1 MNRNGADL
9 STTLPVNFMIA
20 EPSGNTSALY
30 LETLMRFAPSAQ
42 ENNISI
48 DFVDLF
54 PKKKHML
61 VRLTF

>member
-1 MNRNGADL
+1 
-9 STTLPVNFMIA
+9 MIA

-30 LETLMRFAPSAQ
+30 LEKLMRFAPSAQ

-54 PKKKHML
+54 PNEETHVGASDILM
-61 VRLTF
+61 